1 MYDSIYHA
9 RTGVIAL
16 SLLAL
21 SGCATFSEDGG
32 FTAVESEVRDR
43 LGQEAKWLR
52 SDEDRA
58 ASSAQVTELLANE
71 LTADSAMQVALLNNP
86 MLQAEYAN
94 LGLQEAEV
102 VQAGRLPNPGFSF
115 GKTTGGGAQEIERGL
130 HFNVLALLTLPVR
143 MGIEEE
149 RFEAEKLA
157 AIAATIEVAMEAR
170 SAFFEA
176 ISARQ
181 TAAYAQQVAESAEAS
196 RELMARMS
204 AVGNS
209 SRLEHV
215 REQLFYAEA
224 LAVLASAK
232 QQEGDAREALI
243 RALGLWGA
251 QTAMRLPE
259 RLPDLPDSPKQVA
272 GVEQKALQQRLDI
285 RMAKRRL
292 DALANNL
299 GLTQTLGFINVLE
312 IGSAQVRDRGEPVRN
327 GYEISLEIPIFDF
340 GQAKMAKAQGQ
351 YDQAVERLRG
361 AAINARSEVRSAYL
375 SYRTAYDLT
384 KHYRDEVVPLRKRIS
399 DEQLLRYNGMLTGVF
414 ELIAD
419 AREQVTSINTY
430 LDTLRQFWLADTAL
444 RTAMLV
450 GNAPAM
456 SLSAAKAPNSGSGG
470 GH

>member
-1 MYDSIYHA
+1 MHDTIYRA

-16 SLLAL
+16 SFLAL

-52 SDEDRA
+52 SDEDRV
-58 ASSAQVTELLANE
+58 ASSARVTELLASE
-71 LTADSAMQVALLNNP
+71 LTVDSAVQVALLNNP

-130 HFNVLALLTLPVR
+130 HFNLLAVLTLPIR

-157 AIAATIEVAMEAR
+157 AVAATIEVAMEAR

-176 ISARQ
+176 ISARE
-181 TAAYAQQVAESAEAS
+181 TAVYAEQVVASAQAS
-196 RELMARMS
+196 RELTARMS

-215 REQLFYAEA
+215 REQLFHAEA
-224 LAVLASAK
+224 LAAMASAK
-232 QQEGDAREALI
+232 QQAGGAREALI
-243 RALGLWGA
+243 RALGLWGS

-259 RLPDLPDSPKQVA
+259 RLPDLPDSPREIA
-272 GVEQKALQQRLDI
+272 GVEQKAMEQRLDI
-285 RMAKRRL
+285 RRAKRTL
-292 DALANNL
+292 HALAVNL
-299 GLTQTLGFINVLE
+299 GLTETLGFINVLE

-340 GQAKMAKAQGQ
+340 GQVKVAKAEGQ
-351 YDQAVERLRG
+351 YTQAMERLRG
-361 AAINARSEVRSAYL
+361 TAINARSEVRSAYL

-399 DEQLLRYNGMLTGVF
+399 DEQLLRYNGMLVSVF
-414 ELIAD
+414 DLIAD
-419 AREQVTSINTY
+419 AREQATSINTY

-450 GNAPAM
+450 GNAPTM
-456 SLSAAKAPNSGSGG
+456 SLSAANGPSGGSGG

>member
-1 MYDSIYHA
+1 MKNSTYRA
-9 RTGVIAL
+9 RAG
-16 SLLAL
+16 LLALCFAVL

-32 FTAVESEVRDR
+32 FTRVETEVREH
-43 LGQEAKWLR
+43 LGQDAKWLR
-52 SDEDRA
+52 NDEDRA
-58 ASSAQVTELLANE
+58 TSSAQVKQLLADE
-71 LTADSAMQVALLNNP
+71 LTIDSAVQIALLNNP

-130 HFNVLALLTLPVR
+130 HFNLLALLTLPVR

-149 RFEAEKLA
+149 RFEAQKLT

-170 SAFFEA
+170 SAFINA
-176 ISARQ
+176 VAGRQ
-181 TAAYAQQVAESAEAS
+181 TAAYAQQVLESAEAS
-196 RELMARMS
+196 RELMGRMS

-209 SRLEHV
+209 SRLEHA

-224 LAVLASAK
+224 LAALASAK
-232 QQEGDAREALI
+232 QRAGSAREALI
-243 RALGLWGA
+243 RALGLWES
-251 QTAMRLPE
+251 QTAIRLPE
-259 RLPDLPDSPKQVA
+259 RLPDLPGNPREIA
-272 GVEQKALQQRLDI
+272 GVEQKALAQRVDV
-285 RMAKRRL
+285 RSAKRTL
-292 DALANNL
+292 ESLANNY

-312 IGSAQVRDRGEPVRN
+312 VGPAQVRESGEAVRN
-327 GYEISLEIPIFDF
+327 GYEISVEIPIFDF
-340 GQAKMAKAQGQ
+340 GQAKVAKAEWQ
-351 YDQAVERLRG
+351 YTQAVERLRG
-361 AAINARSEVRSAYL
+361 IAINARSEVRSAYL
-375 SYRTAYDLT
+375 SYRTAYDVT
-384 KHYRDEVVPLRKRIS
+384 KHYRDEVIPLRKRIS

-419 AREQVTSINTY
+419 AREQATSINSY
-430 LDTLRQFWLADTAL
+430 LDTLRQFWLADTSL

-456 SLSAAKAPNSGSGG
+456 NVSAAPAPSGGSGV

>member
-43 LGQEAKWLR
+43 LGQDAKWLR

-58 ASSAQVTELLANE
+58 ASSARVTELLANE

-102 VQAGRLPNPGFSF
+102 VQARRLPNPGFSF

-157 AIAATIEVAMEAR
+157 EIAATIEVAMEAR

-181 TAAYAQQVAESAEAS
+181 TAAYAQQVVESAEAS

-232 QQEGDAREALI
+232 QQEGGAREALI

-375 SYRTAYDLT
+375 SYRTA
-384 KHYRDEVVPLRKRIS
+384 
-399 DEQLLRYNGMLTGVF
+399 
-414 ELIAD
+414 
-419 AREQVTSINTY
+419 
-430 LDTLRQFWLADTAL
+430 
-444 RTAMLV
+444 
-450 GNAPAM
+450 
-456 SLSAAKAPNSGSGG
+456 
-470 GH
+470 

>member
-43 LGQEAKWLR
+43 LGQDAKWLR

-58 ASSAQVTELLANE
+58 ASSARVTELLANE

-181 TAAYAQQVAESAEAS
+181 TAAYAQQVVESAEAS

-232 QQEGDAREALI
+232 QQEGGAREALI

-299 GLTQTLGFINVLE
+299 GLMQTLGFINVLE

-430 LDTLRQFWLADTAL
+430 LDTLRRFWLADTAL